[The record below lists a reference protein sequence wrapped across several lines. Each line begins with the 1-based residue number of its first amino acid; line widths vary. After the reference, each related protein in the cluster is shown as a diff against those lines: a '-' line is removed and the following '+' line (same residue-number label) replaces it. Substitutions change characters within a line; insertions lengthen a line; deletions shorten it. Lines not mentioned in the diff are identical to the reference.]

1 MASALDNVVQKL
13 VKFNPG
19 LNINRSIFSCVKSVF
34 AAHVSGN
41 LGLLELK
48 TEGQKVYMDNLTEK
62 IQNWNQNT
70 C

>member
-13 VKFNPG
+13 VKVNAG

-41 LGLLELK
+41 LGLLELNRTK
-48 TEGQKVYMDNLTEK
+48 K
-62 IQNWNQNT
+62 IQN
-70 C
+70 

>member
-1 MASALDNVVQKL
+1 MASPLDHVVQKL
-13 VKFNPG
+13 VKVDPG
-19 LNINRSIFSCVKSVF
+19 LNINKSIFCVKGVF

-62 IQNWNQNT
+62 IQN
-70 C
+70 